1 LVDTEIDMED
11 EIYERTTFYTN
22 STKQVPGDDMV
33 SLLRD
38 KFAQI
43 LQWPEAADLLSFL
56 LKGSAAPGE
65 DPTHFNQL
73 RTRMP
78 LTEGTASVKD
88 LNSVQNLEMLILLI
102 TKSRATWS
110 SHRFSTCSDVKAL
123 VTMLFT
129 AIRQDRQMEG
139 KGSSLALQ
147 ADRASE
153 ASVDTVTE
161 GRTFQG
167 VNPRVSE
174 RLLVVLNDSTFTWV
188 EDRLSAHQRGM
199 RMRRRMQRIWP
210 LGNRRTFL
218 CGTDRFETSCM
229 ATQR

>member
-1 LVDTEIDMED
+1 
-11 EIYERTTFYTN
+11 
-22 STKQVPGDDMV
+22 MV

-43 LQWPEAADLLSFL
+43 LQRPEAADLLSFL

-73 RTRMP
+73 RTLMP
-78 LTEGTASVKD
+78 LAEGTAGVKD

-110 SHRFSTCSDVKAL
+110 SHRFSACSDVKAL
-123 VTMLFT
+123 VSLLFT
-129 AIRQDRQMEG
+129 AIKQDRQMEG
-139 KGSSLALQ
+139 KGNSLALQ
-147 ADRASE
+147 TDRASE

-174 RLLVVLNDSTFTWV
+174 RLLAALNDASFTWV
-188 EDRLSAHQRGM
+188 EDRLTAHQRGLPPPPYADAKANAKDLAIG
-199 RMRRRMQRIWP
+199 QQHNLP
-210 LGNRRTFL
+210 L
-218 CGTDRFETSCM
+218 
-229 ATQR
+229 